1 MEQRDSESSNFQ
13 SLNVCFTRSETFHS
27 RSTYIL
33 VRDLAMLKEAAE
45 ILASRLSEHFVLDFE
60 TRITLYRKREEN
72 Y

>member
-1 MEQRDSESSNFQ
+1 
-13 SLNVCFTRSETFHS
+13 
-27 RSTYIL
+27 
-33 VRDLAMLKEAAE
+33 MLKEAAE